1 MSIDIRAPRKDE
13 LRPAMRVAETA
24 FAETFE
30 EATFELGEKTIVLE
44 RALVAFDDGRP
55 IALAAA
61 YPFDLTVPGGPLACG
76 GVTWVGVLPTH
87 RRRGILRQLMTRQL
101 NDIHEWGEPIAALWA
116 SEAAIYGRFGY
127 GVSAPSLRIESE
139 SSRFALRND
148 RYPAP
153 QAAWRLLDADE
164 AYARFPLIYDHV
176 RGERAGLLSRNEH
189 WWREHRLADPE
200 HWRRGA
206 SRKFYALLELDGQ
219 DAAYA
224 VYRVKSEWEH
234 GYPKGEVRVTEAFA
248 TSPAAERELWRY
260 LSSVDLTVK
269 VDCFSA
275 DPAASIFLMV
285 RDPRGLQPV
294 LGDGLWLRLVDVEA
308 ALAARS
314 FRPGE
319 PVVLEVQDELCPWN
333 TGRYRVGD
341 GVERTDAEPD
351 LVLDVSDLAS
361 VYLGAF
367 DFVRL
372 ARARRVDVRKPSAAE
387 RASEL
392 FRTSL
397 PPWCPEIF

>member
-1 MSIDIRAPRKDE
+1 MSIEIRAPREDE

-24 FAETFE
+24 FADTLE
-30 EATFELGEKTIVLE
+30 EADFEREEKSMPLE
-44 RALVAFDDGRP
+44 RALVAFDDGYP

-61 YPFDLTVPGGPLACG
+61 YQFDLSVPGGPLACG

-101 NDIHEWGEPIAALWA
+101 NDIHGWGEPIAALWA

-127 GVSAPSLRIESE
+127 GISAPSLQVESD
-139 SSRFALRND
+139 SSRFALRD
-148 RYPAP
+148 DPYPAP
-153 QAAWRLLDADE
+153 TAAWRLLDLDE
-164 AYARFPLIYDHV
+164 AYARCQPIYEHV
-176 RGERAGLLSRNEH
+176 RAERAGLLSRNEH
-189 WWREHRLADPE
+189 WWRGHRLADPE

-224 VYRVKSEWEH
+224 LYRVKSEWEH

-269 VDCFSA
+269 VDYFAA
-275 DPAASIFLMV
+275 DPAASIFLMA
-285 RDPRGLQPV
+285 RDPRALRPA

-314 FRPGE
+314 LRPGE

-333 TGRYRVGD
+333 TGRYRVGE

-351 LVLDVSDLAS
+351 LVVDVADLAS

-372 ARARRVDVRKPSAAE
+372 ARARRVDVRKRSAAE

-392 FRTSL
+392 FRTPL

>member
-1 MSIDIRAPRKDE
+1 MSIEVRAPHEDE

-44 RALVAFDDGRP
+44 RALVALDDARP
-55 IALAAA
+55 VAFAAA
-61 YPFDLTVPGGPLACG
+61 YPFDLSVPGGPLACG

-127 GVSAPSLRIESE
+127 GVSAPSLQIESE
-139 SSRFALRND
+139 SRRFALRD
-148 RYPAP
+148 DPYPAP
-153 QAAWRLLDADE
+153 QAAWRLLDLDE
-164 AYARFPLIYDHV
+164 AYGGFPPIYEHV
-176 RGERAGLLSRNEH
+176 RLARAGLLSRNEH

-200 HWRRGA
+200 HWRHGA
-206 SRKFYALLELDGQ
+206 SRKFYALLELDGE

-224 VYRVKSEWEH
+224 CYRVKNEWEH

-248 TSPAAERELWRY
+248 TSPTAERELWRY

-269 VDCFSA
+269 VDYFA
-275 DPAASIFLMV
+275 VDPAASIFLMV
-285 RDPRGLQPV
+285 RDPRALKPV

-314 FRPGE
+314 YRPGE
-319 PVVLEVQDELCPWN
+319 PVVLEVKDELCPWN
-333 TGRYRVGD
+333 TGRYRIGE

-351 LVLDVSDLAS
+351 LVLEVADLAS

-372 ARARRVDVRKPSAAE
+372 ARARRVDVLKPSAAE

-392 FRTSL
+392 FRTPL
-397 PPWCPEIF
+397 PPWCPEVF

>member
-1 MSIDIRAPRKDE
+1 MGIEVRGPRADE

-24 FAETFE
+24 FADTLE
-30 EATFELGEKTIVLE
+30 EADFEREEKSMPLDRV
-44 RALVAFDDGRP
+44 LVAFDDGRP
-55 IALAAA
+55 VALAAA
-61 YPFDLTVPGGPLACG
+61 YPFDLSGPGGALACG

-87 RRRGILRQLMTRQL
+87 RRRGIVRQLMTRQL

-139 SSRFALRND
+139 SSRFALRD
-148 RYPAP
+148 DPYPAP
-153 QAAWRLLDADE
+153 QATWQLLDADE
-164 AYARFPLIYDHV
+164 AFARFPAIYEHV
-176 RGERAGLLSRNEH
+176 RGGRAGLLSRTEH

-200 HWRRGA
+200 RWRHGA
-206 SRKFYALLELDGQ
+206 SRKFYALLELDGA

-224 VYRVKSEWEH
+224 AYRVKSDWQH
-234 GYPKGEVRVTEAFA
+234 GFPKGEVRVTEAFA
-248 TSPAAERELWRY
+248 MSPAAERELWRY

-269 VDCFSA
+269 VDYFPA

-285 RDPRGLQPV
+285 RDPRALQPV
-294 LGDGLWLRLVDVEA
+294 FGDGLWLRLVDVEA

-314 FRPGE
+314 YRSGE

-333 TGRYRVGD
+333 AGRYLVGE

-351 LVLDVSDLAS
+351 LVLDVADLAS

-372 ARARRVDVRKPSAAE
+372 ARARRVDVRERSAAE

>member
-1 MSIDIRAPRKDE
+1 MSIEVRAPHEDE
-13 LRPAMRVAETA
+13 LRPAMQVAETA
-24 FAETFE
+24 FADILEDADFE
-30 EATFELGEKTIVLE
+30 REKKTMPTE

-55 IALAAA
+55 VALAAA
-61 YPFDLTVPGGPLACG
+61 YRFDLSVPGGQLACG
-76 GVTWVGVLPTH
+76 GVTWVAVLPTH
-87 RRRGILRQLMTRQL
+87 RRRGILRQLMMRQL
-101 NDIHEWGEPIAALWA
+101 NDIYGWGEPIAALWA

-127 GVSAPSLRIESE
+127 GISAPSLRIESE
-139 SSRFALRND
+139 SRRFALRD
-148 RYPAP
+148 DPWPAP
-153 QAAWRLLDADE
+153 EAVWRLLDLEE
-164 AYARFPLIYDHV
+164 ACARFPPIYEHV
-176 RGERAGLLSRNEH
+176 RLARAGLLSRNEH

-200 HWRRGA
+200 RWRHGA
-206 SRKFYALLELDGQ
+206 SRKSYALLELDGE

-224 VYRVKSEWEH
+224 VYRVKNEWER
-234 GYPKGEVRVTEAFA
+234 GFPKGEVRVTEAFA

-260 LSSVDLTVK
+260 LSGVDLTVK
-269 VDCFSA
+269 VDYFAA
-275 DPAASIFLMV
+275 DPAASIFLMT

-314 FRPGE
+314 YRPGE
-319 PVVLEVQDELCPWN
+319 PVVLEVHDELLPWN
-333 TGRYRVGD
+333 AGRYRVGEE
-341 GVERTDAEPD
+341 VERTDAEPD
-351 LVLDVSDLAS
+351 LVLDVADLAS

-372 ARARRVDVRKPSAAE
+372 ARARRVDVRTPSAAE